1 MKHPGDK
8 TPDPPGGR
16 AAERLRLFE
25 GARQSPSEIKDS
37 SLIVEAAKSPTVKPR
52 KRARSQKKTKP
63 TKKKGRSSAHAKQ
76 ARRRD

>member
-1 MKHPGDK
+1 MKYPGDK

-25 GARQSPSEIKDS
+25 GARQSPSETKDRRP
-37 SLIVEAAKSPTVKPR
+37 IVEAAEGPTVKPR
-52 KRARSQKKTKP
+52 KRARPQKKTKP
-63 TKKKGRSSAHAKQ
+63 TEKKRRSSAHAKQ